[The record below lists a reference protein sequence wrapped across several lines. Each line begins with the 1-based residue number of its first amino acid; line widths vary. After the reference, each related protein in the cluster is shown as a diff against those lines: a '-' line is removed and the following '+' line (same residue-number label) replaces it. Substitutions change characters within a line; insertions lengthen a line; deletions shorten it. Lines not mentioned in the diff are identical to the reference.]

1 MRLYVT
7 KLYRPAYQKLFQ
19 SANPCWRKTAR
30 WYACAARSLPGGP
43 SQASAAASEAA
54 AAAESSASRA
64 RGVVRGTAGTLRF
77 PAAALLAHSRRP
89 YVTPGIG
96 GRSTIGWWRGV
107 VGPET

>member
-43 SQASAAASEAA
+43 SHASTAASEAA
-54 AAAESSASRA
+54 AAAERRASRA
-64 RGVVRGTAGTLRF
+64 RGVVRGTGGTLRGPPVALF
-77 PAAALLAHSRRP
+77 SLGRHSPGTPANDNP
-89 YVTPGIG
+89 T
-96 GRSTIGWWRGV
+96 
-107 VGPET
+107 